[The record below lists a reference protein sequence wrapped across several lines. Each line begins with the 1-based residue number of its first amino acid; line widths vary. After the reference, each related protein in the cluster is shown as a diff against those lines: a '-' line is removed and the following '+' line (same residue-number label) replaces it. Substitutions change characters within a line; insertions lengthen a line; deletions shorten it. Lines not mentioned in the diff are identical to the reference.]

1 MSGSLVIGGQLGSYL
16 IESVI
21 GRGGMSVVYRATHSR
36 LGTPVALKALAPELS
51 SDDAFR
57 ERFLRE
63 AKMAAGIDH
72 PNVIPIY
79 DTGLHEDSLYIIMR
93 FVSGGD
99 LKTLLT
105 TSGPLSLDRAIAFLT
120 PVARALDAAHSHGLV
135 HRDVKPANILIQRSP
150 SGEVDHVYLS
160 DFGVMKHTT
169 SISGLTQT
177 GALVGTI
184 DYMAPEQIEGK
195 DVSSQTDIY
204 ALGCLFYQ
212 AITGRVPHGR
222 DSEAAALWAH
232 MREDVEPASR
242 VRPELPSAIDGV
254 IARALA
260 KNPAARF
267 TTCEEFIRACNAA
280 AAAPAERRPA
290 APADLGALAGAT
302 VAEPQP
308 GPPPP
313 GPPPPGPPAPPA
325 FERPPDVTAPDREPA
340 FAASS
345 PSPPPPPAA
354 APPPAAPPAA
364 APPAPPAQPSARR
377 RGGSGGRRRP
387 GVGWLV
393 AGLIVLVGGGIAAA
407 VALTSGGSSS
417 KKSTANTKSFP
428 ATLAGV
434 PTNHVAGTGDAA
446 VKLTGNS
453 AAITVDTNGLLAAAP
468 HAMHIHAGGQGRCPT
483 AQAAQNH
490 NGHLSISTVN
500 GEPFYGPP
508 VTSMTTSGDTSKKS
522 ILTFPRY
529 PNVGN
534 IRYTRT
540 IALQASVA
548 AQIRNRKAS
557 IIVHGIDYNSNGL
570 YDSILDRSE
579 LDRRLPGEATAPALC
594 GQLVP
599 AKTSTADAG
608 GQFYTASLAALPPG
622 AGDMSGMAG
631 MPGMDHHH

>member
-1 MSGSLVIGGQLGSYL
+1 MSGDLVVGGQLGSYL

-79 DTGLHEDSLYIIMR
+79 DTGLHDDSLYIIMR
-93 FVSGGD
+93 FVGGGD
-99 LKTLLT
+99 LKALLT
-105 TSGPLSLDRAIAFLT
+105 TSGPLSLERAIALLT
-120 PVARALDAAHSHGLV
+120 PVARALDTAHSHGLV
-135 HRDVKPANILIQRSP
+135 HRDVKPANILLQRSP

-160 DFGVMKHTT
+160 DFGVMKHTS

-184 DYMAPEQIEGK
+184 DYMAPEQIEGH
-195 DVSSQTDIY
+195 DVSAQTDIY

-212 AITGRVPHGR
+212 AITGRVPHHR

-232 MREDVEPASR
+232 MREEVEPASH

-267 TTCEEFIRACNAA
+267 QTCEEFIRACNAA
-280 AAAPAERRPA
+280 AAEPAQRMPA
-290 APADLGALAGAT
+290 APEDLGALAGAT
-302 VAEPQP
+302 MAESPS
-308 GPPPP
+308 PPPSP
-313 GPPPPGPPAPPA
+313 GTPASATPPPGPPAPVA
-325 FERPPDVTAPDREPA
+325 R
-340 FAASS
+340 AASA
-345 PSPPPPPAA
+345 PTPPP
-354 APPPAAPPAA
+354 A
-364 APPAPPAQPSARR
+364 APPAPPAQPAARR
-377 RGGSGGRRRP
+377 RGGAGGRGRPSRR
-387 GVGWLV
+387 WLV

-407 VALTSGGSSS
+407 VALTSGDGSSS
-417 KKSTANTKSFP
+417 KNTANSKSFP

-434 PTNHVAGTGDAA
+434 PTNHVAGTGDAV
-446 VKLTGNS
+446 VKLAGNT
-453 AAITVDTNGLLAAAP
+453 AAITVDTNGLLTAAP
-468 HAMHIHAGGQGRCPT
+468 HAMHIHAGGLGKCPT
-483 AQAAQNH
+483 AQAAHRH
-490 NGHLSISTVN
+490 NQRLSISTVN

-508 VTSMTTSGDTSKKS
+508 VTAMTTSGDTSKKS
-522 ILTFPRY
+522 ILAFPRY
-529 PNVGN
+529 PHVGD
-534 IRYTRT
+534 IRYSRSIT
-540 IALQASVA
+540 LSGSVA
-548 AQIRNRKAS
+548 SQIRNHKAS
-557 IIVHGIDYNSNGL
+557 VIVHGIDYNNNGL

-594 GQLVP
+594 GPLVP
-599 AKTSTADAG
+599 AKSTKADAG
-608 GQFYTASLAALPPG
+608 ARVYTASLAIMPAEVESTPPMP
-622 AGDMSGMAG
+622 D
-631 MPGMDHHH
+631 MPGMAHDH